1 MSNRLNSTTSTAATL
16 KKTVG
21 FVAVGMTV
29 ILASIF
35 LINDGSGGS
44 IEVSG
49 KDGAA
54 TITSADSILN
64 QYASLASAV
73 SSGANSLD
81 VTDIADLNGGSAL
94 SEDDLVLI
102 IQMQGA
108 TVKVASDS
116 SFGEITSYGEAG
128 NYEYIFVESVASNQ
142 ITFKSPLQN
151 SYSST
156 GKTQVIRV
164 PQYSTLD
171 LLSGASI
178 TAPAWDGTT
187 GGVIAFTASD
197 TATIDGTIDVSELGF
212 RGGTFQNTNS
222 YNQYIFY
229 TSDKSLGGEK
239 GESIAG
245 SSADY
250 ETAGYRYG
258 RGAIA
263 NGGGGGNGHNAG
275 GGGGSNGNSGNTWTG
290 IGVMCQTCL
299 GNEAWALDEEY
310 IEAGAPTS
318 SSGGG
323 RGGYSYSGSN
333 LNALTIAPGTAS
345 WGGDTRRN
353 IGGYG
358 GRPLTSD
365 GDGKLFFGGGGG
377 AGHGNNNKGGSGG
390 NGGGLAFIIAKA
402 IKGTGTIAASGEAGA
417 STIAAHNDAP
427 GGGGAGGSIIIKSN
441 YLDGITL
448 NANGGDGGN
457 QLITNNEAEGPG
469 GSGGG
474 GFISIPAGSSVTT
487 SVSGGTAGTTTSASL
502 TEFPTNGA
510 TDGASG
516 QIATTIFVHY
526 PQSTNT
532 FPVEWLG
539 VEADWDQS
547 DAVIQWM
554 TASES
559 NSDYFALERSG
570 DGKVFTEI
578 SRIQAAGTS
587 DEILGYEMVDPG
599 VADEINSRVSYRLRQ
614 VDIDG
619 KFEFSPTVELSL
631 QAVGN
636 EFSVKMFPN
645 PATDLLN
652 LEIEGDSQEIISWQ
666 IFTLSGQAITGGSMS
681 MSDNTARARIDISE
695 LPAGRYV
702 LSTRGFRESK
712 SSQFIK
718 Q

>member
-1 MSNRLNSTTSTAATL
+1 MSNRLTTSSAQTTTP
-16 KKTVG
+16 KKTIATVFSG
-21 FVAVGMTV
+21 IVVA
-29 ILASIF
+29 LAAIF

-44 IEVSG
+44 IEVTG

-54 TITSADSILN
+54 TITDVASIVN
-64 QYASLASAV
+64 QYASLRSSV
-73 SSGANSLD
+73 SSGTGTLE
-81 VTDIADLNGGSAL
+81 VTDIADLHSGSAL
-94 SEDDLVLI
+94 SQGDLVLI

-108 TVKVASDS
+108 TIKVASDS

-142 ITFKSPLQN
+142 ITFTSSLQN

-156 GKTQVIRV
+156 GKTQIIRV
-164 PQYSTLD
+164 PQYTTLD
-171 LLSGASI
+171 LQSGASI

-187 GGVIAFTASD
+187 GGVVAFTASD
-197 TATIDGTIDVSELGF
+197 TVTIDGTIEVSELGF
-212 RGGTFQNTNS
+212 RGGTYQNTNS

-229 TSDKSLGGEK
+229 SSDKNLGGEK

-310 IEAGAPTS
+310 TEAGAPTN

-323 RGGYSYSGSN
+323 RGGYSYSGAN
-333 LNALTIAPGTAS
+333 LNALAVAPGSAS
-345 WGGDTRRN
+345 WSGDTRRN

-365 GDGKLFFGGGGG
+365 GDEKLFLGGGGG

-402 IKGTGTIAASGEAGA
+402 VKGTGTIAASGQAGA
-417 STIAAHNDAP
+417 NTVAAHNDAP
-427 GGGGAGGSIIIKSN
+427 GGGGAGGSIIIKTN
-441 YLDGITL
+441 YLNGITL

-474 GFISIPAGSSVTT
+474 GFISIPAGSSATT
-487 SVSGGTAGTTTSASL
+487 SVLGGTAGTTTSASL
-502 TEFPTNGA
+502 TEFPSNGATNGA
-510 TDGASG
+510 PG
-516 QIATTIFVHY
+516 QVTTTIYVHY
-526 PQSTNT
+526 PQSGNT

-539 VEADWDQS
+539 VDADWDQS

-578 SRIQAAGTS
+578 SRVQAAGTS
-587 DEILGYEMVDPG
+587 DEIIAYEMVDPG
-599 VADEINSRVSYRLRQ
+599 IANQIDNRVSYRLRQ

-619 KFEFSPTVELSL
+619 KFEFSPTVELAV
-631 QAVGN
+631 QAGN
-636 EFSVKMFPN
+636 GDFSVKMFPN

-652 LEIEGDSQEIISWQ
+652 LEIEGSSQEMISWQ
-666 IFTLSGQAITGGSMS
+666 IFTLSGQIISGGTMNMS
-681 MSDNTARARIDISE
+681 NNTARSQVDISQ
-695 LPAGRYV
+695 LPAGRYI
-702 LSTRGFRESK
+702 LSTRGHRDSRT
-712 SSQFIK
+712 SQFIK
-718 Q
+718 H